1 MLKQLKG
8 IIEQFIQMCD
18 TLQENLEEDNAAEAI
33 MQFEEMCEINSLLLR
48 VEDYLETNPNAD
60 IELKD
65 LLVQLI
71 EVYEDLTD
79 AADMLLKHPDRIEKY
94 FEDADDELYRQGQQL
109 NWQSVGLQIRRL
121 RVQFL
126 SAPP

>member
-94 FEDADDELYRQGQQL
+94 FEDADDELYR
-109 NWQSVGLQIRRL
+109 
-121 RVQFL
+121 
-126 SAPP
+126 